1 MTQTRKRP
9 APQRENRPSP
19 KHRANGYHHSSG
31 DYRHQA
37 PTAEERRE
45 HKMIEEL
52 RGLGYCIAVSCL
64 VCGHPLT
71 SARSV
76 DLMVGPKCRARQAA
90 AS

>member
-1 MTQTRKRP
+1 MTEI
-9 APQRENRPSP
+9 RESPGGETGATP
-19 KHRANGYHHSSG
+19 KHRRSNGYRHRNADH
-31 DYRHQA
+31 RHQA

-45 HKMIEEL
+45 QKLLEEL

-76 DLMVGPKCRARQAA
+76 ALMVGPRCRAKAV